1 MSITPEA
8 YFRWHLPDMSRLIRL
23 LVPLLVVFLLFDLEY
38 IVSTILGQGERL
50 RHSMIL
56 VNGVLVSADFVNV
69 TVKMSD
75 IIIFS
80 IILVLLARIGFNRAP
95 PILERADLYHYG
107 FLVLFAGIGFAALLL
122 NASLYTTAQFWV
134 SLLYLIKFLE
144 VSLIY
149 IFVLA
154 FFRMGGSTATLFKPI
169 MIAGAIAAILGLF
182 YSLMGLSAAWL
193 VQDRVQFFGIMAL
206 LAMICLG
213 IVLSPNSIQ
222 TIIGLSRT
230 SLWLIIALMTVSI
243 YACGKRTVIVGFLAG
258 LTYLHGKYLNRG
270 TWKKI
275 VLSYLVLLTMGFPF
289 LLEQVI
295 RSFFTRESQHIWEG
309 LAPQYSARLMES
321 PLASVTMPGL
331 DYSITDRFG
340 RWFVAYDHIL
350 EHPLMGIGFFGS
362 PYVYNFLPDSALLQ
376 VMIET
381 GIIGTLAAGMFM
393 MRSWISS
400 KTTGGEAGGH
410 ELGVGFRGAFI
421 VMMVMGLAANTF
433 YVFSLLGVFLVLVS
447 VSRHVRRQPGQ
458 ARESVELSRTA

>member
-8 YFRWHLPDMSRLIRL
+8 YVRWRLPDMSRLIRL

-38 IVSTILGQGERL
+38 IVGTILGQGERL

-56 VNGVLVSADFVNV
+56 VNGVLVPADFINV

-75 IIIFS
+75 VITFS

-134 SLLYLIKFLE
+134 SLLYLLKFLE

-154 FFRMGGSTATLFKPI
+154 FFRMGGNTSTLFKPI
-169 MIAGAIAAILGLF
+169 MIAGGIAAILGLF
-182 YSLMGLSAAWL
+182 YSLTGLSAAWL

-258 LTYLHGKYLNRG
+258 LTYLHVKYLSRN
-270 TWKKI
+270 TWRKI
-275 VLSYLVLLTMGFPF
+275 ALSYFVFIVAGLPF
-289 LLEQVI
+289 ILKQI
-295 RSFFTRESQHIWEG
+295 ARSFDRESQHIWEG

-362 PYVYNFLPDSALLQ
+362 PYVYNFLPDSALFQ

-400 KTTGGEAGGH
+400 KTTRGEAGGH
-410 ELGVGFRGAFI
+410 ELGVGFKGAFI
-421 VMMVMGLAANTF
+421 VMLVMGLAANTF
-433 YVFSLLGVFLVLVS
+433 YVFSLLGVFLVLAS
-447 VSRHVRRQPGQ
+447 VSRHFGRQPGQ
-458 ARESVELSRTA
+458 ARESVEPPRAA